1 MGKGLLAGTLDGCD
15 AIGGNAAQDGHHL
28 AITVADA
35 LELAPHGCHRCRQH
49 PVPERGTIAQ
59 CAGFARQNRHIV
71 PGIVDCLVS
80 AKAARM
86 FCHDDPV
93 LPDDDL
99 LGIGMDFDGP
109 SDSCR
114 DHRIPVPQGIDPP
127 DQFLI
132 FVTVEP
138 DEAGL

>member
-35 LELAPHGCHRCRQH
+35 LELAPHGRHRGWQH
-49 PVPERGTIAQ
+49 PVLDRSTIAQ
-59 CAGFARQNRHIV
+59 CAGFARQNRHMV
-71 PGIVDCLVS
+71 PRVVDRLVP
-80 AKAARM
+80 AKAAGM
-86 FCHDDPV
+86 FCDDRSV

-99 LGIGMDFDGP
+99 PGIGMDFDGP
-109 SDSCR
+109 SDSRR
-114 DHRIPVPQGIDPP
+114 DNGIPV
-127 DQFLI
+127 
-132 FVTVEP
+132 VVEP

>member
-1 MGKGLLAGTLDGCD
+1 LSKGLLASTLDGCD

-71 PGIVDCLVS
+71 PGIVDCLVP
-80 AKAARM
+80 AKAAGM
-86 FCHDDPV
+86 FCHDRPV